1 MLCYV
6 MCMLCSVYV
15 VCDVMCVICI
25 MLRNVDDVL

>member
-1 MLCYV
+1 